1 MKILAKTIGFI
12 SGAFV
17 GVLVTAI
24 LLEMNRID
32 RGPIPGLA
40 GLALGAL
47 CWKLIGKSMEPK
59 E

>member
-12 SGAFV
+12 GGAFI
-17 GVLVTAI
+17 GTLVTAI
-24 LLEMNRID
+24 LLEMNRMD

-47 CWKLIGKSMEPK
+47 CWKLIDKSMESK

>member
-1 MKILAKTIGFI
+1 MKILAKIISFIG
-12 SGAFV
+12 GAFV
-17 GVLVTAI
+17 GTLVAAI

-47 CWKLIGKSMEPK
+47 CWKLIDKTMESK